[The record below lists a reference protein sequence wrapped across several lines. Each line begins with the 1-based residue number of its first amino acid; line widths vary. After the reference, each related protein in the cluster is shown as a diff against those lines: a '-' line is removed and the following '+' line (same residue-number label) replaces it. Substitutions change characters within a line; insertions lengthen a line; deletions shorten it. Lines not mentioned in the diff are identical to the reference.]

1 MIYEVVIG
9 VEVHA
14 QLRTKSKLFCG
25 CGTMFGLSANS
36 QTCPLCLGLPGTLP
50 VINRVAVEMAV
61 RAGLALNCTI
71 SANNLFARKNYF
83 YPDLPK
89 GYQISQYEAPICEHG
104 WIEIAASEGKK
115 RVRIRRAHLE
125 EDAGKSVHVTGM
137 NGSRVDLN
145 RAGTPLLE
153 IVTEPDL
160 RSADEVVA
168 YLKGLRD
175 VLMYL
180 EVCDGNMDEGSF
192 RCEPNLSLRPLGQ
205 REFGTKVELKN
216 INSFKF
222 VKDAVEY
229 EIKRQTKV
237 LNEGGKIHQETRLWN
252 LDRGETAVMRS
263 KEEAHDYRYFPDPD
277 LVPLKLE
284 KEWIEGC
291 RKQVIEL
298 PAARMQRF
306 VDDFAL
312 SEYDAGV
319 LTASKAVADY
329 FEACVKLFNQPKT
342 VSNWVMGELT
352 RELNNSGSDASASPV
367 SPERLVDLLRL
378 VEQGTISLKA
388 AREIFPEVYSSG
400 KTPEQIVQEKGL
412 VQVSDEGALDKIIE
426 DVLAKNP
433 TQAAQFKEGK
443 QQVLGFLVGQ
453 VMKAS
458 GGKANPG
465 KVNELLKQK
474 LGGVLY
480 ARPVISLEEL
490 AQQQPLNTDQAKVK
504 FQLTNREQS
513 VIEHLAKGWTNKE
526 IANALQITEETVKEH
541 IKHIMQKTNSTTRT
555 GILDHVFNS

>member
-1 MIYEVVIG
+1 MTYEAVIG

-25 CGTMFGLSANS
+25 CGTVFGLAANS
-36 QTCPLCLGLPGTLP
+36 QTCPLCLGLPGSLP
-50 VINRVAVEMAV
+50 VLNRAAVEMAV

-71 SANNLFARKNYF
+71 AANNIFARKNYF

-104 WIEIAASEGKK
+104 WIEIAVGEGTQ

-125 EDAGKSVHVTGM
+125 EDAGKSVHVAGT

-192 RCEPNLSLRPLGQ
+192 RCEPNLSLRSLGQ
-205 REFGTKVELKN
+205 KEFGTKVELKN

-222 VKDAVEY
+222 VKDAIDY
-229 EIKRQTKV
+229 EVKRQTKV
-237 LNEGGKIHQETRLWN
+237 LNEGGKINQETRLWN
-252 LDRGETAVMRS
+252 LDRGETVVMRS
-263 KEEAHDYRYFPDPD
+263 KEDAHDYRYFPDPD

-284 KEWIEGC
+284 NEWIEGC
-291 RKQVIEL
+291 RKHVAEL
-298 PAARMQRF
+298 PATRMRRF
-306 VDDFAL
+306 VSEFAL
-312 SEYDAGV
+312 SEYDAEV

-352 RELNNSGSDASASPV
+352 RELNNSGTDASASPV
-367 SPERLVDLLRL
+367 SPERLVSLLQL
-378 VEQGTISLKA
+378 VEQGTISLKV

-400 KTPEQIVQEKGL
+400 KTAEQIVQEKGL
-412 VQVSDEGALDKIIE
+412 IQVSDEVALDQIIDE
-426 DVLAKNP
+426 VLEKNP
-433 TQAAQFKEGK
+433 MQVAQFKEGK

-465 KVNELLKQK
+465 KVNELLKKK
-474 LGGVLY
+474 LG
-480 ARPVISLEEL
+480 
-490 AQQQPLNTDQAKVK
+490 
-504 FQLTNREQS
+504 
-513 VIEHLAKGWTNKE
+513 
-526 IANALQITEETVKEH
+526 
-541 IKHIMQKTNSTTRT
+541 
-555 GILDHVFNS
+555 

>member
-1 MIYEVVIG
+1 MTYEAVIG

-25 CGTMFGLSANS
+25 CGTVFGLAANS
-36 QTCPLCLGLPGTLP
+36 QTCPLCLGLPGSLP
-50 VINRVAVEMAV
+50 VLNRAAVEMAV

-71 SANNLFARKNYF
+71 AVNNIFARKNYF

-104 WIEIAASEGKK
+104 WIEIAVGEGTQ

-125 EDAGKSVHVTGM
+125 EDAGKSVHVAGT

-160 RSADEVVA
+160 RSADQVVA

-205 REFGTKVELKN
+205 KEFGTKVELKN

-222 VKDAVEY
+222 VKDAIDY

-237 LNEGGKIHQETRLWN
+237 LSEGGKINQETRLWN

-263 KEEAHDYRYFPDPD
+263 KEDAHDYRYFPDPD
-277 LVPLKLE
+277 LVPLKLDQ
-284 KEWIEGC
+284 EWIEGC
-291 RKQVIEL
+291 RKQVAEL
-298 PAARMQRF
+298 PAVRMRRF
-306 VDDFAL
+306 VSEFGL

-319 LTASKAVADY
+319 LTASRAMADY
-329 FEACVKLFNQPKT
+329 YETCVGLFNQPKI

-352 RELNNSGSDASASPV
+352 RELNRSGTDASASPV
-367 SPERLVDLLRL
+367 SPEQLVSLLQL
-378 VEQGTISLKA
+378 VEQGTISLKV

-412 VQVSDEGALDKIIE
+412 IQVSDEGALDQVIG
-426 DVLAKNP
+426 DVLAKNL
-433 TQAAQFKEGK
+433 TQVAQFKEGK

-465 KVNELLKQK
+465 KVNELLKK
-474 LGGVLY
+474 RLG
-480 ARPVISLEEL
+480 
-490 AQQQPLNTDQAKVK
+490 
-504 FQLTNREQS
+504 
-513 VIEHLAKGWTNKE
+513 
-526 IANALQITEETVKEH
+526 
-541 IKHIMQKTNSTTRT
+541 
-555 GILDHVFNS
+555 

>member
-1 MIYEVVIG
+1 MTYEVVIG

-25 CGTMFGLSANS
+25 CGTVFGLAANS
-36 QTCPLCLGLPGTLP
+36 QTCPLCLGLPGSLP
-50 VINRVAVEMAV
+50 VLNRAAVEMAV

-71 SANNLFARKNYF
+71 AANNIFARKNYF

-104 WIEIAASEGKK
+104 WIEIAVGEGTQC
-115 RVRIRRAHLE
+115 VRIRRAHLE
-125 EDAGKSVHVTGM
+125 EDAGKSVHVAGT

-160 RSADEVVA
+160 RSAEEVVA

-205 REFGTKVELKN
+205 KEFGTKVELKN

-222 VKDAVEY
+222 VKDAIDY
-229 EIKRQTKV
+229 EVKRQTKV
-237 LNEGGKIHQETRLWN
+237 LSEGGKINQETRLWN

-263 KEEAHDYRYFPDPD
+263 KEDAHDYRYFPDPD
-277 LVPLKLE
+277 LVPLKLDQ
-284 KEWIEGC
+284 EWIEGC
-291 RKQVIEL
+291 RKHVAEL
-298 PAARMQRF
+298 PAVRMRRF
-306 VDDFAL
+306 VSEFGL

-319 LTASKAVADY
+319 LTASKTVADY
-329 FEACVKLFNQPKT
+329 YETCVGLFNQPKI

-352 RELNNSGSDASASPV
+352 RELNHSGTDASASPV
-367 SPERLVDLLRL
+367 SPERLVSLLQL
-378 VEQGTISLKA
+378 VEQGTISLKV

-412 VQVSDEGALDKIIE
+412 IQVSDEGALDQIIG

-433 TQAAQFKEGK
+433 TQVAQFKEGK

-465 KVNELLKQK
+465 KVNELLRK
-474 LGGVLY
+474 
-480 ARPVISLEEL
+480 RL
-490 AQQQPLNTDQAKVK
+490 A
-504 FQLTNREQS
+504 
-513 VIEHLAKGWTNKE
+513 G
-526 IANALQITEETVKEH
+526 
-541 IKHIMQKTNSTTRT
+541 
-555 GILDHVFNS
+555 

>member
-25 CGTMFGLSANS
+25 CGTTFGLTANS

-50 VINRVAVEMAV
+50 VLNQAAVEMAV

-71 SANNLFARKNYF
+71 AANNLFARKNYF

-125 EDAGKSVHVTGM
+125 EDAGKSVHVAGT

-160 RSADEVVA
+160 RSAEEVVA

-205 REFGTKVELKN
+205 KEFGTKVELKN

-222 VKDAVEY
+222 VKDAIEY
-229 EIKRQTKV
+229 EVKRQTKV
-237 LNEGGKIHQETRLWN
+237 LNDGGKIRQETRLWN
-252 LDRGETAVMRS
+252 IDRGETAVMRS

-291 RKQVIEL
+291 RKYVTEL
-298 PAARMQRF
+298 PAARLQRF
-306 VDDFAL
+306 VSEFAL

-329 FEACVKLFNQPKT
+329 FESCVKLFNQPKT

-352 RELNNSGSDASASPV
+352 RELNNSGTDASASPV
-367 SPERLVDLLRL
+367 SPERLVGLLQM
-378 VEQGTISLKA
+378 VDKGMISLKV
-388 AREIFPEVYSSG
+388 AREIFPEVYLSG
-400 KTPEQIVQEKGL
+400 KEPDQIVQEKRL
-412 VQVSDEGALDKIIE
+412 IQVSDELSIGGMIDE
-426 DVLAKNP
+426 VVAKNS
-433 TQAAQFKEGK
+433 TQVAQFKEGK

-465 KVNELLKQK
+465 KVNELLKK
-474 LGGVLY
+474 RLG
-480 ARPVISLEEL
+480 
-490 AQQQPLNTDQAKVK
+490 
-504 FQLTNREQS
+504 
-513 VIEHLAKGWTNKE
+513 
-526 IANALQITEETVKEH
+526 
-541 IKHIMQKTNSTTRT
+541 
-555 GILDHVFNS
+555 

>member
-25 CGTMFGLSANS
+25 CGTVFGLTANS
-36 QTCPLCLGLPGTLP
+36 QTCPLCLGLPGSLP
-50 VINRVAVEMAV
+50 VLNQAAVEMAV

-71 SANNLFARKNYF
+71 AANNMFARKNYF

-104 WIEIAASEGKK
+104 WIEIAVNESRR

-125 EDAGKSVHVTGM
+125 EDAGKSVHVAGT

-160 RSADEVVA
+160 RSSEEVVA
-168 YLKGLRD
+168 YLKSLRD

-205 REFGTKVELKN
+205 KEFGTKVELKN

-222 VKDAVEY
+222 VKDAIEY

-237 LNEGGKIHQETRLWN
+237 LSEGGTINQETRLWN
-252 LDRGETAVMRS
+252 LERGETVVMRS

-277 LVPLKLE
+277 LVPLKLD
-284 KEWIEGC
+284 KEWIDGC
-291 RKQVIEL
+291 RKHVAEL
-298 PAARMQRF
+298 PVTRMRRF
-306 VDDFAL
+306 VSEFAL

-329 FEACVKLFNQPKT
+329 FEACVTLFNQPKT

-352 RELNNSGSDASASPV
+352 RELNNSGTDASASPV
-367 SPERLVDLLRL
+367 APERLVSLLQL
-378 VEQGTISLKA
+378 VEQGTISLKV

-412 VQVSDEGALDKIIE
+412 IQVSDEVALDKIIG
-426 DVLAKNP
+426 DVIEKNP
-433 TQAAQFKEGK
+433 TQVAQFKEGK

-453 VMKAS
+453 VMKTS

-465 KVNELLKQK
+465 KVNELLKKK
-474 LGGVLY
+474 LG
-480 ARPVISLEEL
+480 
-490 AQQQPLNTDQAKVK
+490 
-504 FQLTNREQS
+504 
-513 VIEHLAKGWTNKE
+513 
-526 IANALQITEETVKEH
+526 
-541 IKHIMQKTNSTTRT
+541 
-555 GILDHVFNS
+555 

>member
-1 MIYEVVIG
+1 MTYEVVIG

-14 QLRTKSKLFCG
+14 QLRTKSKMFCG
-25 CGTMFGLSANS
+25 CGATFGRSPNS
-36 QTCPLCLGLPGTLP
+36 QTCPVCLGLPGSLP
-50 VINRVAVEMAV
+50 VINRMAVEMAV

-71 SANNLFARKNYF
+71 GEHNRFARKNYF

-104 WIEIAASEGKK
+104 WIEIAAGNGKK

-125 EDAGKSVHVTGM
+125 EDAGKNVHETGTS
-137 NGSRVDLN
+137 GSLVDLN

-153 IVTEPDL
+153 IVTEPDM
-160 RSADEVVA
+160 RSAEEVIA

-175 VLMYL
+175 ILMYL
-180 EVCDGNMDEGSF
+180 EVCDGNMEEGSF

-205 REFGTKVELKN
+205 KEFGTKVELKN

-237 LNEGGKIHQETRLWN
+237 LSEGGTIQQETRLWN

-284 KEWIEGC
+284 KEWVEGF
-291 RKQVIEL
+291 RDGLPEL
-298 PAARMQRF
+298 PAMRAARF
-306 VDDFAL
+306 VSDYGL
-312 SEYDAGV
+312 PEYDATV
-319 LTASKAVADY
+319 LTASRGMADY
-329 FEACVKLFNQPKT
+329 FEAGVKLFNQPKT
-342 VSNWVMGELT
+342 VSNWIMGELT
-352 RELNNSGSDASASPV
+352 RELNNSGTDVSASPV
-367 SPERLVDLLRL
+367 SPERLAGLLQMVDT
-378 VEQGTISLKA
+378 GTVSLKV
-388 AREIFPEVYSSG
+388 AREIFPELYNSG

-412 VQVSDEGALDKIIE
+412 TQVSDEGALEKIID
-426 DVLAKNP
+426 DVLTKNP
-433 TQAAQFKEGK
+433 AQVAQFKEGK

-465 KVNELLKQK
+465 KVNDLLKK
-474 LGGVLY
+474 RLG
-480 ARPVISLEEL
+480 
-490 AQQQPLNTDQAKVK
+490 
-504 FQLTNREQS
+504 
-513 VIEHLAKGWTNKE
+513 
-526 IANALQITEETVKEH
+526 
-541 IKHIMQKTNSTTRT
+541 
-555 GILDHVFNS
+555 

>member
-25 CGTMFGLSANS
+25 CGTMFGLTANS

-50 VINRVAVEMAV
+50 VLNQAAVEMAV
-61 RAGLALNCTI
+61 RAGLALNCRI
-71 SANNLFARKNYF
+71 AANNLFARKNYF

-125 EDAGKSVHVTGM
+125 EDAGKSVHVAGA

-175 VLMYL
+175 VLISQN
-180 EVCDGNMDEGSF
+180 VCEGDMEKGNF

-205 REFGTKVELKN
+205 KEFGTKVELKN

-222 VKDAVEY
+222 VKDAIEY
-229 EIKRQTKV
+229 EVKRQTKV

-252 LDRGETAVMRS
+252 IDRGETAVMRS

-277 LVPLKLE
+277 LVPLKIS
-284 KEWIEGC
+284 KEWID
-291 RKQVIEL
+291 QVRNSLAEL
-298 PAARMQRF
+298 PADRRNRLQQEF
-306 VDDFAL
+306 GF
-312 SEYDAGV
+312 SEYSAGV
-319 LTASKAVADY
+319 LASDKKVLEYFEQCVAEAEKLGFEKLGLSKMEVGKELANCITIDFRGLTRMMNSRSGMTQIPAPALFSDPAREDVWPGTVTIPAKNLVELVVMKGTGEISGPIYKAVLEEMVNTGKPAADII
-329 FEACVKLFNQPKT
+329 EAN
-342 VSNWVMGELT
+342 G
-352 RELNNSGSDASASPV
+352 
-367 SPERLVDLLRL
+367 
-378 VEQGTISLKA
+378 LK
-388 AREIFPEVYSSG
+388 
-400 KTPEQIVQEKGL
+400 
-412 VQVSDEGALDKIIE
+412 QVSDEGTIEKIIDE
-426 DVLAKNP
+426 VLEKNP
-433 TQAAQFKEGK
+433 NQVAQFKEGK

-465 KVNELLKQK
+465 KVNELLKKK
-474 LGGVLY
+474 LGE
-480 ARPVISLEEL
+480 A
-490 AQQQPLNTDQAKVK
+490 VK
-504 FQLTNREQS
+504 
-513 VIEHLAKGWTNKE
+513 I
-526 IANALQITEETVKEH
+526 
-541 IKHIMQKTNSTTRT
+541 
-555 GILDHVFNS
+555 